1 VDQSHPTITMH
12 TFVALH
18 LLVAAGSA
26 SAATYCQAPTPL
38 SESGANILMIGDSIS
53 VSWPWKGVD
62 VDRVPCFLAHKL
74 LACFGAQREH
84 LTHLYQA
91 RRWSRLRVQ
100 PPTSVANGNDRP
112 FSYVNKSRGHVPVM
126 HHNFLTLNLLHP
138 LMHMVHAQTR
148 VAHTYP
154 CGARMIRTTAACM
167 VHTLAAEWC
176 KSAVVTCCCTTLTA
190 DGYKRKMRARHECT
204 LTRTCVDNLTCLLT
218 LLHECTLTRTCVHML
233 VDTAAYVQH
242 ALSCAMNLHA
252 SQMGSSGYSLFVQNF
267 LQTATNGTLA
277 GSVQHGGGFGGGG
290 QV

>member
-38 SESGANILMIGDSIS
+38 SESGTNILMIGDSIS
-53 VSWPWKGVD
+53 VSRPWKGVD
-62 VDRVPCFLAHKL
+62 VDRVPCFLARKL
-74 LACFGAQREH
+74 LACFIAQREH

-204 LTRTCVDNLTCLLT
+204 LTRTCVD
-218 LLHECTLTRTCVHML
+218 ML
-233 VDTAAYVQH
+233 VDTAACNTH
-242 ALSCAMNLHA
+242 ALTCAMNLHA
-252 SQMGSSGYSLFVQNF
+252 SQMSSSGYSLFVQNF